1 MSRWHITRYAKPN
14 GTMTATAHD
23 NARAMREWI
32 WDKLSPVRTG
42 TNLTTCRMLVNSIGN
57 PLLYVTELV
66 VAGHRFSISL
76 SDVIP
81 ADVKLAM
88 AYDFETHTFEQ
99 PPLFQEPPC

>member
-32 WDKLSPVRTG
+32 WDRLLPVRTG
-42 TNLTTCRMLVNSIGN
+42 ANLTTCRMLVNSIGN
-57 PLLYVTELV
+57 PLLYVTEIV
-66 VAGHRFSISL
+66 VAGHRFTISL
-76 SDVIP
+76 SDHIP

-88 AYDFETHTFEQ
+88 NTDYREKYTQ

>member
-14 GTMTATAHD
+14 GTMTATALGT
-23 NARAMREWI
+23 ARETREWI
-32 WDKLSPVRTG
+32 WDKLSPLRTG
-42 TNLTTCRMLVNSIGN
+42 ANLTTCRQLVNSIGN
-57 PLLYVTELV
+57 PLLYVTEMV

-88 AYDFETHTFEQ
+88 NAEYGRADFEQ